1 MNHFVTNLQC
11 HIMSKVLD
19 YSWVDFLDEMEEE
32 RDLDELIVAHERY
45 LNAIVER
52 SIMGE

>member
-1 MNHFVTNLQC
+1 MNHFVTNPQYY
-11 HIMSKVLD
+11 IMFKVLE
-19 YSWVDFLDEMEEE
+19 YSWVEFLDEMEEE

-52 SIMGE
+52 SLMGE